1 MVNFEVDLAV
11 VGFCGDFEVE
21 LDFEVDLNVVDFDVV
36 AFDVVAFDVVVV
48 DVLIVVISDVNVTE
62 SLTAFD
68 NS

>member
-36 AFDVVAFDVVVV
+36 AFDVVVV